1 MTAAR
6 YERKS
11 QRTRGT
17 VGPNLGGI
25 VGAAL
30 VAVAVLGL
38 PAAPTGAATTERVVS
53 DYHTG
58 LAISGFD
65 PVAYFIDRQ
74 AETGRPEFELRL
86 AGVTWRFRNEGN
98 RAAFAADPE
107 IYRPQFGGYDPV
119 AIARG
124 TSVPGHPQVWLVTGQ
139 RLYLFYSKEAR
150 AEFAAQAQSLLS
162 LAERR
167 WPDVQ
172 RSLP

>member
-1 MTAAR
+1 MGIRRFDASSATTMSAPRQTGIWRAALTALFL
-6 YERKS
+6 
-11 QRTRGT
+11 
-17 VGPNLGGI
+17 LGGSLE
-25 VGAAL
+25 AL
-30 VAVAVLGL
+30 PSGPVVAD
-38 PAAPTGAATTERVVS
+38 PK
-53 DYHTG
+53 TG
-58 LAISGFD
+58 LAINGFD
-65 PVAYFIDRQ
+65 PVAYFTEATAQQGR
-74 AETGRPEFELRL
+74 AETEYRL
-86 AGVTWRFRNEGN
+86 SGATWRFRNEGN
-98 RAAFAADPE
+98 RAAFVDNPE
-107 IYRPQFGGYDPV
+107 VYAPQFGGYDPV